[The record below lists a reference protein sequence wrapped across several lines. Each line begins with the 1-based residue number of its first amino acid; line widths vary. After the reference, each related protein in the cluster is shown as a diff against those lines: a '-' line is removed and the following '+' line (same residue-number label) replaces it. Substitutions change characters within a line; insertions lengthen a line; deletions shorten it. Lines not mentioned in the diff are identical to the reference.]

1 MISVDITKLSR
12 KRLMVHFEH
21 ERQEWLAFD
30 MSEADIFRIHF
41 GEPNENGRGGDY
53 RMWLDERRH
62 IRDDHKYA
70 HGAPV
75 STEDL
80 AHGIGLCGGSGEVFA
95 GIELSVDLKK
105 ALITLTE
112 LQRKYFVLNR
122 INGYSCS
129 EIARIYGKD
138 ESTIRESLRAADK
151 KIKKFFS

>member
-1 MISVDITKLSR
+1 MLLLLSFSLYIR
-12 KRLMVHFEH
+12 HGESIPKGLRL
-21 ERQEWLAFD
+21 
-30 MSEADIFRIHF
+30 
-41 GEPNENGRGGDY
+41 
-53 RMWLDERRH
+53 
-62 IRDDHKYA
+62 
-70 HGAPV
+70 